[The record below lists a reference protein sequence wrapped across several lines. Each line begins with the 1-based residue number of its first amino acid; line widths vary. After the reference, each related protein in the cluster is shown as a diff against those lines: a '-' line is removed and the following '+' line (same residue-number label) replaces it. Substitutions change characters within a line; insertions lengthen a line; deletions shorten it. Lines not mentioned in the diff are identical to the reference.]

1 MTDLWC
7 RFVQLSQVTKTFL
20 KVTLGTSHLKM
31 MTYMIYKICLHQEF
45 FVFFK
50 EMWLKEMLHF

>member
-31 MTYMIYKICLHQEF
+31 MTYVRYKICLHQEF
-45 FVFFK
+45 FCFF
-50 EMWLKEMLHF
+50 